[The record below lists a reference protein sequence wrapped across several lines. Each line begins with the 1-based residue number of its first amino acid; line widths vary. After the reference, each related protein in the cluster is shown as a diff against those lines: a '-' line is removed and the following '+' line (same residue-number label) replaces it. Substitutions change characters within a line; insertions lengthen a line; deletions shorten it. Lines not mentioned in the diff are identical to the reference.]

1 MNIKNIQNITKA
13 YGEQTKTLKGSKSQ
27 TTSMTQQPDE
37 VILSS
42 HAQEVSQHLRTL
54 KSMSDVR
61 ETKVQELSEQIASGE
76 YKVDSRE
83 LAERIIAYSKNER
96 LY

>member
-1 MNIKNIQNITKA
+1 MNIKNIQNIAKI
-13 YGEQTKTLKGSKSQ
+13 YGEQSKVSKSSKSQ
-27 TTSMTQQPDE
+27 GGSPSQRPDE

-42 HAQEVSQHLRTL
+42 HAQELNQILRTAKGL
-54 KSMSDVR
+54 PEVR
-61 ETKVQELSEQIASGE
+61 EDKVKELSEQIAKGE

-83 LAERIIAYSKNER
+83 LVDRIIAYSKNER